1 MDWGMHEQTG
11 DNPGYDNEGFGK
23 VAVLMGGNSAERE
36 ISLMSGQAVLASL
49 LRSGVDATGIDV
61 TSRALPQ
68 ALMSRAFDRVMI
80 ILHGRYGEDGKVQ
93 GELDALG
100 IPYTGSGVTASAL
113 AMDKI
118 ETKRVWL
125 ERGLNTPAF
134 AELNDTTDWQGVID
148 ELGTVFVKPVNEGSS
163 IGISPA
169 DTADALKAAYVHA
182 RQYDDKVIA
191 EQFIDGPEYTIGIV
205 AGRVLPV
212 VGMKAASK
220 FYDYDA
226 KYFSNATRYFC
237 PCDLDAADE
246 KALGDLAKRA
256 YDAVGC
262 TGWGRVDAM
271 RDADGTFWLLEVN
284 TVPGMTGHS
293 LVPMAAKAAGIS
305 FDELV
310 LEILASSKTRTGG

>member
-1 MDWGMHEQTG
+1 MHEHSVNNNQ
-11 DNPGYDNEGFGK
+11 GFGK

-49 LRSGVDATGIDV
+49 LRSGVDAMGIDV

-68 ALMSRAFDRVMI
+68 ALQNKAFDRVMI
-80 ILHGRYGEDGKVQ
+80 MLHGRYGEDGKVQ

-100 IPYTGSGVTASAL
+100 IPYTGSGVAASAL

-134 AELNDTTDWQGVID
+134 AELHDTADWQGVID

-169 DTADALKAAYVHA
+169 DTADALKAAWSHA

-191 EQFIDGPEYTIGIV
+191 EQFIDGPEYTIAILGE
-205 AGRVLPV
+205 RVLPV
-212 VGMKAASK
+212 VGMKSASK

-226 KYFSNATRYFC
+226 KYFSNETRYFC

-246 KALGDLAKRA
+246 KALGDLAKSA

-262 TGWGRVDAM
+262 TGWGRIDAM
-271 RDADGTFWLLEVN
+271 RDADGIFWLLEVN
-284 TVPGMTGHS
+284 TVPGMTSHS
-293 LVPMAAKAAGIS
+293 LVPMAAKAAGIP

-310 LEILASSKTRTGG
+310 LEILASSKARAGG

>member
-1 MDWGMHEQTG
+1 MHEHSI
-11 DNPGYDNEGFGK
+11 NNSEGFGK

-49 LRSGVDATGIDV
+49 LRSGVDATGIDI
-61 TSRALPQ
+61 TSRALPK
-68 ALMSRAFDRVMI
+68 ALKDKTFNRLMI
-80 ILHGRYGEDGKVQ
+80 MLHGRYGEDGKVQ

-100 IPYTGSGVTASAL
+100 LPYTGSGVAASAL

-118 ETKRVWL
+118 KTKKVWL
-125 ERGLNTPAF
+125 EQGLNTPAF
-134 AELNDTTDWQGVID
+134 AELDESTDWQSVID

-169 DTADALKAAYVHA
+169 DTADALQAAYAHA
-182 RQYDDKVIA
+182 RQYDDQVIA
-191 EQFIDGPEYTIGIV
+191 EQFIDGPEYTIGIL
-205 AGRVLPV
+205 GERVLPV
-212 VGMKAASK
+212 VGMKAASA

-226 KYFSNATRYFC
+226 KYFSNETRYFC
-237 PCDLDAADE
+237 PCDLDTDAE
-246 KALGDLAKRA
+246 KALGDLAKKA

-262 TGWGRVDAM
+262 SGWGRVDAM

-293 LVPMAAKAAGIS
+293 LVPMAAKAAGIG
-305 FDELV
+305 FDDLV
-310 LEILASSKTRTGG
+310 LAILASSLDGAGS

>member
-1 MDWGMHEQTG
+1 MHEHSIY
-11 DNPGYDNEGFGK
+11 NNEGFGR

-68 ALMSRAFDRVMI
+68 ALQDKTFDRVMI
-80 ILHGRYGEDGKVQ
+80 MLHGRYGEDGKVQ

-100 IPYTGSGVTASAL
+100 LSYTGSGVAASAL

-118 ETKRVWL
+118 ETKKVWL
-125 ERGLNTPAF
+125 EQGLSTPAF
-134 AELNDTTDWQGVID
+134 AELDENTDWQSVID

-169 DTADALKAAYVHA
+169 NNADALQAAYAHA
-182 RQYDDKVIA
+182 RRYDDKVIA
-191 EQFIDGPEYTIGIV
+191 EQFIDGPEYTIGIL
-205 AGRVLPV
+205 GERVLPV
-212 VGMKAASK
+212 VGMKAAST

-226 KYFSNATRYFC
+226 KYFSNETRYFC
-237 PCDLDAADE
+237 PCDLDANAE
-246 KALGDLAKRA
+246 KALGNMAKRA

-262 TGWGRVDAM
+262 SGWGRVDAM
-271 RDADGTFWLLEVN
+271 RDANGTFWLLEVN
-284 TVPGMTGHS
+284 TVPGMTEHS
-293 LVPMAAKAAGIS
+293 LVPMAAKGAGIG
-305 FDELV
+305 FDDLV
-310 LEILASSKTRTGG
+310 LAILASSTDRAGS